1 MYSRSILDIVTGL
14 SDLLDIVTRQME
26 AKGNVSGLNN

>member
-1 MYSRSILDIVTGL
+1 MYSRCILDIVTGL
-14 SDLLDIVTRQME
+14 SDLLDIVTGQME